1 MTEDIRLATA
11 AELTALAAEVDK
23 KANSADILSC
33 LLYTSCITAL
43 RRKVFR
49 TLHHPVTCQPAQA

>member
-23 KANSADILSC
+23 KANSADILSEGY
-33 LLYTSCITAL
+33 LK
-43 RRKVFR
+43 RKVI
-49 TLHHPVTCQPAQA
+49 LI